1 MNEREELPL
10 SWGMNS
16 SWGQKMTHIDFSD
29 RCFEDSIQ
37 DDVVLVEE
45 GTSDGVISDSDG
57 IYLGGVN

>member
-1 MNEREELPL
+1 
-10 SWGMNS
+10 
-16 SWGQKMTHIDFSD
+16 MTHIDFSD